1 LQVLNSRFQGK
12 MKQAIGVFA
21 ALLTSI
27 NAGKSG
33 EHPIEKI
40 INLLKGLEEQAIAE
54 GKSEALSFQKFE
66 YWCKNSKKTL
76 TKAIAEEKDNIDS
89 LESKI
94 AAKTEES
101 KNLGEQ
107 IAKLE
112 EELGELATSA
122 EKALSASDKANA
134 LYEEVSSDLES
145 TKDSVGQC
153 ITAIKKSK
161 DSTSFIAAQKQVSSV
176 VALLETQMNNEQV
189 VGLSHFA
196 KTDPAEVMAA
206 GDMQAHKKS
215 YSFKGGNV
223 LELLKQ
229 LELKF
234 EDDLTQVEKEETNRV
249 NAYNLAKD
257 ARDNA
262 IKAAEK
268 AKNEKT
274 DLKAEVDEEKSEAEG
289 DLADE
294 QGELEADTGT
304 LETTDKKCSVKTSEW
319 EERST
324 TRSGEIEAINVAIKI
339 LAKVADVRTEAPSN
353 PVPPAS
359 PVGFLQVVDVTSDPK
374 MKAVVYLR
382 QKAASL
388 HAKALE
394 RLAQEVQAHLGSP
407 FDVINNDIQKMIF
420 RLMAEQKDEDEH
432 KHWCDLE
439 LEKTQTSLDDKQDKM
454 DDLQAKIDDAEAKIG
469 ELTEEIK
476 AADEMVAE
484 IVSFM
489 KESTEIRE
497 VGKKENDL
505 AIKDSQ
511 DSQEAV
517 SNAIAVL
524 TDFYKESGQIAKE
537 PWEFLQKGVELP
549 EDPETWDSSYTAVS
563 DPSAQPGGIITILEK
578 CNEEFA
584 TMEADTKAQ
593 EASDQDAYDSD
604 MQEHDIEKAKR
615 SKESEMKVAEKK
627 RLVEKTASMEK
638 NRKHVS
644 DEHEATEQYQKD
656 LQPACVE
663 GDSTYED
670 RKAART
676 DEIEA
681 LHNAQNILEEAFKNM
696 EKADGFLQK
705 KISKH

>member
-1 LQVLNSRFQGK
+1 
-12 MKQAIGVFA
+12 
-21 ALLTSI
+21 
-27 NAGKSG
+27 
-33 EHPIEKI
+33 
-40 INLLKGLEEQAIAE
+40 
-54 GKSEALSFQKFE
+54 
-66 YWCKNSKKTL
+66 
-76 TKAIAEEKDNIDS
+76 
-89 LESKI
+89 
-94 AAKTEES
+94 
-101 KNLGEQ
+101 
-107 IAKLE
+107 
-112 EELGELATSA
+112 
-122 EKALSASDKANA
+122 
-134 LYEEVSSDLES
+134 
-145 TKDSVGQC
+145 
-153 ITAIKKSK
+153 
-161 DSTSFIAAQKQVSSV
+161 
-176 VALLETQMNNEQV
+176 
-189 VGLSHFA
+189 
-196 KTDPAEVMAA
+196 
-206 GDMQAHKKS
+206 
-215 YSFKGGNV
+215 

-249 NAYNLAKD
+249 NSYNLAKD

-262 IKAAEK
+262 ITAAEK
-268 AKNEKT
+268 AKDEKT
-274 DLKAEVDEEKSEAEG
+274 DLKAEVDEEKAEAEG
-289 DLADE
+289 DLEDE
-294 QGELEADTGT
+294 EGELEADTGT

-359 PVGFLQVVDVTSDPK
+359 PLEFLQVDVTTDPK

-382 QKAASL
+382 QKASAL

-439 LEKTQTSLDDKQDKM
+439 LEKTQVSIDDKEDKM
-454 DDLQAKIDDAEAKIG
+454 EDLQAKIDDAEAKIG

-476 AADEMVAE
+476 AADDMVAE

-505 AIKDSQ
+505 AIKDAQ

-563 DPSAQPGGIITILEK
+563 DPSAQPGGIVTVLER
-578 CNEEFA
+578 CNEDFA

-604 MQEHDIEKAKR
+604 MQEHTIEKAKR
-615 SKESEMKVAEKK
+615 SKESEMKSAEKK
-627 RLVEKTASMEK
+627 RLVEKAGSMEK

-644 DEHEATEQYQKD
+644 DEHEATVQYQKD

-681 LHNAQNILEEAFKNM
+681 LHQSQIILEEAFKNM